1 VKKELVH
8 RIHYYTRKVA
18 ERSSVNKA
26 ERLPRSYKYRHQ
38 RLMTYKKIMHQQ
50 ITSAGY

>member
-1 VKKELVH
+1 MEKQLVH
-8 RIHYYTRKVA
+8 RIAYYTKKVA

-26 ERLPRSYKYRHQ
+26 EKLPKWYTYRHE
-38 RLMTYKKIMHQQ
+38 RLMTYKKLMHQQ